1 MHKLGEDELAFSNEK
16 THDKIEAEMDFGKCL
31 GASMEKYSE
40 SKEKPRGARH
50 RNSPV
55 ELSATAI
62 RCVIS

>member
-40 SKEKPRGARH
+40 SKEKPRVHVIG
-50 RNSPV
+50 
-55 ELSATAI
+55 I
-62 RCVIS
+62 RLLNCRLLLYVV